1 MPDSKASKAAD
12 LKRFLQI
19 LPYGDEGVF
28 GFGGWRWST
37 PHPDESVGS
46 VKLVDDL
53 IIKEPVVE
61 VASAASIKNKS
72 VSVQFPDEE
81 KYTGIGAR
89 LPIANFQL
97 KYIGKDTGIT

>member
-61 VASAASIKNKS
+61 VPRTKTPTLVSAPPAGGLASAETTVGR
-72 VSVQFPDEE
+72 VSP
-81 KYTGIGAR
+81 T
-89 LPIANFQL
+89 
-97 KYIGKDTGIT
+97 T